1 MLKQVIEIFELL
13 DSARVNGQEV
23 ADFLKQKG
31 LKTIEVEKIDR
42 ETSATDIVKAR
53 VPGTAGRASGGSAST
68 LGIIG
73 RLGGIGAR
81 PERIGLVSD
90 ADGAAVAL
98 SCTLK
103 LAEMCQKG
111 DHLKGDVVLATH
123 ICPNAPTKPHYPV
136 PFMPKIPA
144 KL

>member
-53 VPGTAGRASGGSAST
+53 VPGTAGRTSGGSAST

-103 LAEMCQKG
+103 LAEMC
-111 DHLKGDVVLATH
+111 
-123 ICPNAPTKPHYPV
+123 
-136 PFMPKIPA
+136 
-144 KL
+144 